1 MYRERYVIIVSYV
14 LSDLT
19 TTIYLSIL
27 KQNLILICGP
37 LVSKDHQFYHK
48 THVNCG
54 SLNALGGKSLI
65 IKSTNSCL
73 LKTYDLILD
82 ILLL

>member
-1 MYRERYVIIVSYV
+1 MYRERYVITVSYV

-19 TTIYLSIL
+19 TTIYFSIL

-37 LVSKDHQFYHK
+37 LVSKDHRFYHK
-48 THVNCG
+48 THINCG
-54 SLNALGGKSLI
+54 SLMGGKSLI